1 MIGCATTDILRT
13 WGPAARPNGEPRR
26 PDRRRTES
34 GRSHGWPTFRRWRMP
49 YSSNELG
56 LSLKY
61 AQGVRDPDFRH
72 SGIAPFEPGFT
83 IGVTDRD
90 LESLDPSPDRTRLR
104 ERLKQDNGNRS

>member
-1 MIGCATTDILRT
+1 
-13 WGPAARPNGEPRR
+13 
-26 PDRRRTES
+26 
-34 GRSHGWPTFRRWRMP
+34 MP